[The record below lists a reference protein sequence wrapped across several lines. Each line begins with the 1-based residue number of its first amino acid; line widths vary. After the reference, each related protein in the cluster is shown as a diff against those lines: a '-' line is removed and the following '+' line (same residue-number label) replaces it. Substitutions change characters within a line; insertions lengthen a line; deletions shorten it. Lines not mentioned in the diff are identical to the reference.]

1 MREKVELVTDP
12 QFSNPLR
19 RAIKSACC
27 RSCTPRSLTRNEL
40 VKTWGRDEP
49 NLVAVAG
56 GAEDDATVTRT
67 TVKLASS
74 KVQQTDGDVPAL
86 QEREVALNMAR
97 GLETS
102 RTCGIPPVFV
112 FAFLTSCVTSEST
125 DVLFYFWNKLA
136 EFFKT
141 GVSLFNHPNLSPNQK
156 GNNQQNGVDEI
167 SPLGRT
173 GCFCCLFCSRLE
185 QHGPRI
191 PPLPG
196 IFDFGVRTAD
206 CGL

>member
-1 MREKVELVTDP
+1 MRIFTDP

-49 NLVAVAG
+49 NRLAVAGG

-74 KVQQTDGDVPAL
+74 RVQQTDGDVPAL

-102 RTCGIPPVFV
+102 RTVGILPPVLLSRLSDKLLASERINRRPLRLLERIGGIFQNAC
-112 FAFLTSCVTSEST
+112 FSFSPSES
-125 DVLFYFWNKLA
+125 VAPIEN
-136 EFFKT
+136 
-141 GVSLFNHPNLSPNQK
+141 SQ
-156 GNNQQNGVDEI
+156 
-167 SPLGRT
+167 
-173 GCFCCLFCSRLE
+173 
-185 QHGPRI
+185 
-191 PPLPG
+191 
-196 IFDFGVRTAD
+196 
-206 CGL
+206 